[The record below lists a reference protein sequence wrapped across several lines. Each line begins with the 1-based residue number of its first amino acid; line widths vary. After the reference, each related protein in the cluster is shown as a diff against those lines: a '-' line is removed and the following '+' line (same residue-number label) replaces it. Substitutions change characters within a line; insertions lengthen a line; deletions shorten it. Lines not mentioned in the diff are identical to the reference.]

1 LKKIEEKKKE
11 YKKRE
16 MGINEESKKNIE
28 EGIGEF
34 I

>member
-1 LKKIEEKKKE
+1 LKIIEEKKKE
-11 YKKRE
+11 HKKRE